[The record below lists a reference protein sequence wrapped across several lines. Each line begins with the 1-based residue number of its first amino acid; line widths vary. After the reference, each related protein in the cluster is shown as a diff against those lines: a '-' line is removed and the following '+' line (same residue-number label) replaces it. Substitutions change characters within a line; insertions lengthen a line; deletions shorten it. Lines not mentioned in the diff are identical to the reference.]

1 MGSIEGVFLTPLK
14 IIDVPNGNVL
24 HALKQHENSFQGFGE
39 AYFSTVKQGVAKG
52 WKKHTRMVLNLIVP
66 VGAIK
71 FIIFDGRPESATYNR
86 FMEVI
91 ISPDGNYQ
99 RLTVSPGL
107 WMAFQGI
114 SEGLNM
120 LLNIASI
127 PHDPSEAENLPLQND
142 LITYSF

>member
-1 MGSIEGVFLTPLK
+1 MGSIEGVNLTPLK

-24 HALKQHENSFQGFGE
+24 HALKQHENTFQGFGE

-71 FIIFDGRPESATYNR
+71 FIIFDGRPESKTYKQI
-86 FMEVI
+86 MEVEL
-91 ISPDGNYQ
+91 SPYSNYQ

-107 WMAFQGI
+107 WMAFQGV
-114 SEGLNM
+114 SEDLNM

-127 PHDPSEAENLPLQND
+127 PHDPTEAENLPLQND
-142 LITYSF
+142 LITYTF

>member
-1 MGSIEGVFLTPLK
+1 MGNIEGVFLTPLK
-14 IIDVPNGNVL
+14 IIEVPNGNVL
-24 HALKQHENSFQGFGE
+24 HALKQHEDTFQGFGE
-39 AYFSTVKQGVAKG
+39 AYFSTVKKGIAKG

-71 FIIFDGRPESATYNR
+71 FIIFDGRPESNTYGQIQ
-86 FMEVI
+86 ELI
-91 ISPDGNYQ
+91 LSTESNYQ

-114 SEGLNM
+114 SDGLNM

-127 PHDPSEAENLPLQND
+127 PHDPTESENLPLQNE
-142 LITYSF
+142 LITYNF